1 LIVGVLPN
9 TVKAP
14 VKGYDYFA
22 MAVKDIAKAV
32 RKAVVKPDKLG
43 RI

>member
-1 LIVGVLPN
+1 VSTLSN
-9 TVKAP
+9 TVKVP

-32 RKAVVKPDKLG
+32 KKAIVKPDKLG
-43 RI
+43 QI

>member
-1 LIVGVLPN
+1 MVDVLPN
-9 TVKAP
+9 TVKVP
-14 VKGYDYFA
+14 VNGYDHFA

-32 RKAVVKPDKLG
+32 KKAIVKPEKLG